1 MKKVINGKMYNT
13 ESAQLKGRI
22 SKGESFGYFMEE
34 LYQKKT
40 GEFFIYGEGG
50 AMTKYSES
58 CGNNNWCGGCK
69 ITPVSEEKAKEWAEE
84 YLDGDEYIE
93 IFGEPEE

>member
-13 ESAQLKGRI
+13 DTAKMVGRV
-22 SKGESFGYFMEE
+22 SKGESFNYFIEE

-40 GEFFIYGEGG
+40 NEFFIYGEGG
-50 AMTKYSES
+50 AMTKYAES

-69 ITPVSEEKAKEWAEE
+69 ITPVTEQEAKEWAEE
-84 YLDGDEYIE
+84 YLNGDEYIE

>member
-1 MKKVINGKMYNT
+1 MKNFI
-13 ESAQLKGRI
+13 
-22 SKGESFGYFMEE
+22 EE

-40 GEFFIYGEGG
+40 DEFFIYGEGG
-50 AMTKYSES
+50 AMTKYAES
-58 CGNNNWCGGCK
+58 CGNNNWCGGYK
-69 ITPVSEEKAKEWAEE
+69 ITPVTEQEAKNWAEE